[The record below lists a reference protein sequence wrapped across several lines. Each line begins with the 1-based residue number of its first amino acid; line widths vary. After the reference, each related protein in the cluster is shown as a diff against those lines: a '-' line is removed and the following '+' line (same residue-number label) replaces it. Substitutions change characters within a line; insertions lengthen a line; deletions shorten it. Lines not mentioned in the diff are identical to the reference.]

1 MNKRSQRRIMNDIK
15 ELKDNP
21 LIEHGIYCDID
32 EDDMSNLY
40 VCIIGGEDTSYYG
53 GFIFKVTFPNN
64 YPMEPPK
71 VLLYDR
77 PCYSS

>member
-53 GFIFKVTFPNN
+53 GFYF
-64 YPMEPPK
+64 
-71 VLLYDR
+71 
-77 PCYSS
+77 